1 MLAQSSPNNALGQT
15 APGRALRRLTRRRA
29 RQNMDE
35 VGGAEGAAAART
47 LLNERGV
54 LLAREAAAR
63 GRAIALLRGLLVQEV

>member
-1 MLAQSSPNNALGQT
+1 MAVLDI
-15 APGRALRRLTRRRA
+15 LRSA
-29 RQNMDE
+29 RQSLED

-63 GRAIALLRGLLVQEV
+63 GRAIGLLRGLLLQEVRCKPASAWASTH

>member
-1 MLAQSSPNNALGQT
+1 
-15 APGRALRRLTRRRA
+15 
-29 RQNMDE
+29 MDE

-63 GRAIALLRGLLVQEV
+63 GRAIALLRGLLLQEV